1 MDEAHN
7 LLADGYAR
15 MTAVTISI
23 PQSAV
28 YAKLGNFIVSV
39 LGLTAPFVVQ
49 GYDNRVP
56 MPKGPFVGMSAVLMK
71 RLRTN
76 VDTIGGALG
85 LDPSSISSEQG
96 TEVDVQLDCYSPLA
110 ADWANIL
117 TTLLRDNVGCLA
129 LAPVCQPLYADD
141 PIRAPLENGEEQYED
156 RWIVT
161 ARLQYNPVVTTSVQS
176 ANVLGPVGIV
186 DAERAYGP

>member
-1 MDEAHN
+1 MS
-7 LLADGYAR
+7 GY
-15 MTAVTISI
+15 TISI

-28 YAKLGNFIVSV
+28 YTALGNFIVTV

-49 GYDNRVP
+49 GFDNRVP

-85 LDPSSISSEQG
+85 LDPSSIAAEQG
-96 TEVDVQLDCYSPLA
+96 TEVDIQLDCYSPLA

-129 LAPVCQPLYADD
+129 LAPTCQPLYADD
-141 PIRAPLENGEEQYED
+141 PIRAPLEDAEAQYED

-161 ARLQYNPVVTTSVQS
+161 ARLQYNPVVTTPVQS
-176 ANVLGPVGIV
+176 ATLVGPVNIV

>member
-1 MDEAHN
+1 MSI
-7 LLADGYAR
+7 
-15 MTAVTISI
+15 VSISI

-28 YAKLGNFIVSV
+28 YTALGNFIVNV

-49 GYDNRVP
+49 GFDNRVP
-56 MPKGPFVGMSAVLMK
+56 MPNGPFVGMSAITMK

-85 LDPSSISSEQG
+85 NDPSSVAAEQG
-96 TEVDVQLDCYSPLA
+96 TQVDVQLDCYSPAA

-129 LAPVCQPLYADD
+129 LAPTCQPLYADD

-176 ANVLGPVGIV
+176 ATVLGPVGIV

>member
-1 MDEAHN
+1 MSI
-7 LLADGYAR
+7 
-15 MTAVTISI
+15 VSISI

-28 YAKLGNFIVSV
+28 YTALGNFIVTV

-49 GYDNRVP
+49 GFDNRVP
-56 MPKGPFVGMSAVLMK
+56 MPNGPFVGMSAITMK

-76 VDTIGGALG
+76 VDTIGGPLG
-85 LDPSSISSEQG
+85 DDPSSVSAEQG
-96 TEVDVQLDCYSPLA
+96 TQVDIQLDCYSPLA

-129 LAPVCQPLYADD
+129 LAPTCQPLYADD

-176 ANVLGPVGIV
+176 ATVLGPVGIV